1 MTGLKPHTMYNV
13 VVEARKMQK
22 YRETE
27 SRDLGADDNYA
38 NTFILTAQTDKITL
52 QTASPPSAPSNV
64 GIVSTTCNSIQVGWD
79 APRER
84 GAEVIGQYLQLLNF
98 VVWFRVFFSVLF
110 VNITFSRCSLFS
122 WWKPEVLHHRRRDE
136 IMFTDTNHSCR
147 VPCITAC

>member
-1 MTGLKPHTMYNV
+1 MYTCTISYVYFEAFIAFHASEDHLLVTGLKPHTMYNV

-84 GAEVIGQYLQLLNF
+84 GAEVIGQYMQSLIFF
-98 VVWFRVFFSVLF
+98 V
-110 VNITFSRCSLFS
+110 
-122 WWKPEVLHHRRRDE
+122 
-136 IMFTDTNHSCR
+136 
-147 VPCITAC
+147 